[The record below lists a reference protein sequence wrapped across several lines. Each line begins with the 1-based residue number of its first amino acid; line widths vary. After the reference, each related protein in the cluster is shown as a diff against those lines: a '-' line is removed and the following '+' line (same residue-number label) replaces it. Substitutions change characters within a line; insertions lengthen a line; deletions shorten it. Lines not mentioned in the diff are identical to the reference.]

1 MPGHRL
7 PSQSTGTAQMKIL
20 DANAILRYLLNDI
33 EPQAEEVCKVI
44 RDGAMTTTE
53 VLAEVVYVLS
63 GFYGMPRED
72 VSWYIH
78 CLLLDVKVDNV
89 RCLQYALGM
98 FNQTNLDF
106 VDCLL
111 VAYRKVLG
119 ADVFS
124 FDRKLNSN
132 LEKEQMILQS

>member
-1 MPGHRL
+1 
-7 PSQSTGTAQMKIL
+7 MKIL
-20 DANAILRYLLNDI
+20 DANAVLRYLLNDI
-33 EPQAEEVCKVI
+33 GAQAEEVCKVI
-44 RDGAMTTTE
+44 QDGAMTTTE

-78 CLLLDVKVDNV
+78 CLLLDVKVDNAG
-89 RCLQYALGM
+89 CLRYARGM
-98 FNQTNLDF
+98 FNQTNLDC

-111 VAYRKVLG
+111 VAYRKVLD

-124 FDRKLNSN
+124 FDKKLNLN

>member
-1 MPGHRL
+1 ML

-63 GFYGMPRED
+63 GFYGMPRDD

-89 RCLQYALGM
+89 KCLRYALGM

-111 VAYRKVLG
+111 VAYRKVLD

-124 FDRKLNSN
+124 FGRKLNSN
-132 LEKEQMILQS
+132 LGKDQMILQS

>member
-1 MPGHRL
+1 
-7 PSQSTGTAQMKIL
+7 MKIL

-89 RCLQYALGM
+89 RCLRYALGM

-111 VAYRKVLG
+111 VAYRKVLD

-124 FDRKLNSN
+124 FDRKLNSS

>member
-1 MPGHRL
+1 
-7 PSQSTGTAQMKIL
+7 MKLL

-33 EPQAEEVCKVI
+33 GTQAEEACKVI
-44 RDGAMTTTE
+44 Q
-53 VLAEVVYVLS
+53 VVYVLS

-72 VSWYIH
+72 VSWCIH

-124 FDRKLNSN
+124 FDKKMNSN
-132 LEKEQMILQS
+132 LDKDQMIAQS

>member
-1 MPGHRL
+1 MPGQRL
-7 PSQSTGTAQMKIL
+7 PSESTGNEQMKIL
-20 DANAILRYLLNDI
+20 DANAILRYLLKDI
-33 EPQAEEVCKVI
+33 EPQADEVCKVI
-44 RDGAMTTTE
+44 QDGAMTTPE
-53 VLAEVVYVLS
+53 IIAEAVYVLS
-63 GFYGMPRED
+63 GFYGMPREE
-72 VSWYIH
+72 VSWCIH

-119 ADVFS
+119 ADIFS
-124 FDRKLNSN
+124 FDKKLNLN
-132 LEKEQMILQS
+132 LEKD

>member
-1 MPGHRL
+1 MI
-7 PSQSTGTAQMKIL
+7 IL

-33 EPQAEEVCKVI
+33 GTQAEEACKVI
-44 RDGAMTTTE
+44 QDGAMTTTE

-72 VSWYIH
+72 VSWCIH

-111 VAYRKVLG
+111 VAYHKVLG

-132 LEKEQMILQS
+132 LEKEQMIAQS

>member
-1 MPGHRL
+1 
-7 PSQSTGTAQMKIL
+7 MKIL
-20 DANAILRYLLNDI
+20 DANAVLRYLLNDI

-63 GFYGMPRED
+63 GFYGMPREE
-72 VSWYIH
+72 VSWFIH
-78 CLLLDVKVDNV
+78 CLLLDVKVDNAK
-89 RCLQYALGM
+89 CLRYALGM

-111 VAYRKVLG
+111 VAYRKVLD

-132 LEKEQMILQS
+132 LGKDQMILQS